1 MSQKPVLR
9 AWRRITILRTWISQ
23 QARQLSIFER
33 VIVANSVII
42 VLATVAGWWLTQHNA
57 EVYHFIIDTTFIG
70 LAALAGVI
78 VNFLLLRAAFAP
90 LRRVLTTIQAVERGD
105 LSARV
110 DVRAGDADTATLAR
124 AFNGML
130 DRLAEMR
137 DEAAGLTLRA
147 QEEERRRLALEL
159 HDQTGQSLTALTLHA
174 QAIGQTLANEHSAV
188 AIRAGAQAE
197 RLNALAQHTLAEVQ
211 AIARQLR
218 PSLLDDLGVVAALNW
233 LAEDADERLSVV
245 AQVKIVGAE
254 LKAGARLPAEIETA
268 LYRIAQESL
277 TNAVRHGKARRVAI
291 ALLSSAQALSL
302 TIADDGAGFALGD
315 AMAERTSGGLGIHG
329 MRERARLLGGS
340 LRLRSA
346 PGHGCVVRAKI
357 PICWA
362 HQLPAASTPL
372 AQDMEAAHAS

>member
-1 MSQKPVLR
+1 MTQRSTSHALAALR
-9 AWRRITILRTWISQ
+9 ARISR
-23 QARQLSIFER
+23 QAQGLSIFER
-33 VIVANSVII
+33 VIVANSAII

-70 LAALAGVI
+70 LAALSGVV
-78 VNFLLLRAAFAP
+78 VNFILLRAAFAP
-90 LRRVLTTIQAVERGD
+90 LRRVLTTIHAVEQGK

-174 QAIGQTLANEHSAV
+174 QAIGQTLAHEQSDA
-188 AIRAGAQAE
+188 ALRARAQAE
-197 RLNALAQHTLAEVQ
+197 RLNALAQRTLVEVQ

-218 PSLLDDLGVVAALNW
+218 PSLLDDLGVVAALSW
-233 LAEDADERLSVV
+233 LAEDAEERLGVTTC
-245 AQVKIVGAE
+245 VKIAGDE
-254 LKAGARLPAEIETA
+254 LEAGARIPAEIETA

-277 TNAVRHGKARRVAI
+277 TNAVRHGKARRIAI
-291 ALLSSAQALSL
+291 KLRSSAQTLTL
-302 TIADDGAGFALGD
+302 TIADDGTGFASRG
-315 AMAERTSGGLGIHG
+315 AAASREGGGLGLYG
-329 MRERARLLGGS
+329 MRERSRLLGGT

-346 PGHGCVVRAKI
+346 PGHGCVVRATI
-357 PICWA
+357 PLRRSYAPDAI
-362 HQLPAASTPL
+362 SDDL
-372 AQDMEAAHAS
+372 AQDVEATNVA

>member
-1 MSQKPVLR
+1 MTQDPLSRARVELAALR
-9 AWRRITILRTWISQ
+9 ARIGQ
-23 QARQLSIFER
+23 QAQGLSIFER
-33 VIVANSVII
+33 VIVANSAII

-70 LAALAGVI
+70 LAALAGVV
-78 VNFLLLRAAFAP
+78 VNFILLRVAFAP
-90 LRRVLTTIQAVERGD
+90 LRRVLVTIQAVERGD

-130 DRLAEMR
+130 DRLSEMR

-174 QAIGQTLANEHSAV
+174 QAIGQTLAHEESGA
-188 AIRAGAQAE
+188 AIRARSQAE
-197 RLNALAQHTLAEVQ
+197 RLNALAQRTLVEVQ

-218 PSLLDDLGVVAALNW
+218 PSLLDDLGVVAALLW
-233 LAEDADERLSVV
+233 LAEDAEERLGVS
-245 AQVKIVGAE
+245 ARMKIAGDDLE
-254 LKAGARLPAEIETA
+254 SGARIPAEIETA

-277 TNAVRHGKARRVAI
+277 TNAVRHGKARCIAI
-291 ALLSSAQALSL
+291 KLRSSAQGLTL
-302 TIADDGAGFALGD
+302 TIADDGTGFAPGD
-315 AMAERTSGGLGIHG
+315 EAPRREGGGLGVHG
-329 MRERARLLGGS
+329 MRERARLLGGT

-346 PGHGCVVRAKI
+346 TQRGCVVRATI
-357 PICWA
+357 PMRRPYE
-362 HQLPAASTPL
+362 PASPPNDLTP
-372 AQDMEAAHAS
+372 DMEAAHVS

>member
-1 MSQKPVLR
+1 MTNGPLSRVQTGLATVR
-9 AWRRITILRTWISQ
+9 VRISRWATG
-23 QARQLSIFER
+23 LSIFER

-42 VLATVAGWWLTQHNA
+42 ILATVAGWWLTQHNA

-70 LAALAGVI
+70 LAALAGVV
-78 VNFLLLRAAFAP
+78 VNFILLRAAFAP
-90 LRRVLTTIQAVERGD
+90 LRRVLTTIHAVERGD

-110 DVRAGDADTATLAR
+110 DVHAGDADTATLAR

-174 QAIGQTLANEHSAV
+174 QAIGQTLAHEQSNA
-188 AIRAGAQAE
+188 AIRARAQAE
-197 RLNALAQHTLAEVQ
+197 HLNALAQRTLAEVQ

-218 PSLLDDLGVVAALNW
+218 PSLLDDLGVVAALAW
-233 LAEDADERLSVV
+233 LAKDAEERLGVS
-245 AQVKIVGAE
+245 ARVKIAGDE
-254 LKAGARLPAEIETA
+254 LESGARVPTEIETA

-277 TNAVRHGKARRVAI
+277 TNAVRHGKARRIAI
-291 ALLSSAQALSL
+291 VLRSSAQALTL
-302 TIADDGAGFALGD
+302 TIADDGIGFVSGD
-315 AMAERTSGGLGIHG
+315 TMASREGGGLGLYG

-346 PGHGCVVRAKI
+346 PGRGCVVRATI
-357 PICWA
+357 PA
-362 HQLPAASTPL
+362 HWSCQPAVVAEDET
-372 AQDMEAAHAS
+372 QDMEAAHVC

>member
-1 MSQKPVLR
+1 MTQRLVLR
-9 AWRRITILRTWISQ
+9 ARAEVAEWRARIGQ
-23 QARQLSIFER
+23 QARNLSIFER

-42 VLATVAGWWLTQHNA
+42 VLATAAGWWLTQHNA

-78 VNFLLLRAAFAP
+78 VNFILLRAAFAP
-90 LRRVLTTIQAVERGD
+90 LRRVLATIQAVERGD

-174 QAIGQTLANEHSAV
+174 QAIGQTLANEHSV
-188 AIRAGAQAE
+188 AATRAQAQAE
-197 RLNALAQHTLAEVQ
+197 RLNTLAQRTLAEVQ

-218 PSLLDDLGVVAALNW
+218 PSLLDDLGVVTALSW
-233 LAEDADERLSVV
+233 LVEDAEVRLGVTTRM
-245 AQVKIVGAE
+245 KIASAE
-254 LKAGARLPAEIETA
+254 LEGGARFPAEVETA

-277 TNAVRHGKARRVAI
+277 TNAVRHGKARHVAI
-291 ALLSSAQALSL
+291 ALRSSAQALSL
-302 TIADDGAGFALGD
+302 TIADDGTGFT
-315 AMAERTSGGLGIHG
+315 MAERESGGIGIYG
-329 MRERARLLGGS
+329 MHERTRILGGA

-346 PGHGCVVRAKI
+346 PGRGCAVRATI
-357 PICWA
+357 PLRWEHAPERLHHQIEVA
-362 HQLPAASTPL
+362 HVS
-372 AQDMEAAHAS
+372 

>member
-1 MSQKPVLR
+1 MMHGSLSRAHMGLAALR
-9 AWRRITILRTWISQ
+9 VRVSQ
-23 QARQLSIFER
+23 QARGLSIFER

-70 LAALAGVI
+70 LAALAGVV
-78 VNFLLLRAAFAP
+78 VNFILLRAAFAP
-90 LRRVLTTIQAVERGD
+90 LRRVLTTIQAVEHGD

-110 DVRAGDADTATLAR
+110 DVRVGDADTATLAR

-147 QEEERRRLALEL
+147 QEDERRRLALEL

-174 QAIGQTLANEHSAV
+174 QAIGQTLAHEQSEA
-188 AIRAGAQAE
+188 AIRARAQAE
-197 RLNALAQHTLAEVQ
+197 RLNALAQRTLADVQ

-218 PSLLDDLGVVAALNW
+218 PSLLDDLGVVAALSW
-233 LAEDADERLSVV
+233 LAADAAERLGVS
-245 AQVKIVGAE
+245 ARVKINGNE
-254 LKAGARLPAEIETA
+254 LEGGARIPTEIATA

-277 TNAVRHGKARRVAI
+277 TNAVRHGKVRHVAI
-291 ALLSSAQALSL
+291 ALRSSAQALTL
-302 TIADDGAGFALGD
+302 TIADDGAGFAPGD
-315 AMAERTSGGLGIHG
+315 TTGGRESGGLGLYG

-346 PGHGCVVRAKI
+346 PGRGCVVRAAI
-357 PICWA
+357 PMRWSHA
-362 HQLPAASTPL
+362 PDTELKDQT
-372 AQDMEAAHAS
+372 QDVEAAHVS

>member
-1 MSQKPVLR
+1 MKTDPLTRARVELAALR
-9 AWRRITILRTWISQ
+9 ARINQ
-23 QARQLSIFER
+23 QAQGLSIFER

-42 VLATVAGWWLTQHNA
+42 ILATMAGWWLTQHNA

-70 LAALAGVI
+70 LAALSGVV
-78 VNFLLLRAAFAP
+78 VNFILLRAAFAP
-90 LRRVLTTIQAVERGD
+90 LRRVLTTIHAVERGD

-130 DRLAEMR
+130 DRLAVMR

-174 QAIGQTLANEHSAV
+174 QAIGQTLAHEQSDA
-188 AIRAGAQAE
+188 AIRARAQAE
-197 RLNALAQHTLAEVQ
+197 RLNALAQRTLVEVQ

-233 LAEDADERLSVV
+233 LAEDAEERLGVV
-245 AQVKIVGAE
+245 ARVKIVGDE
-254 LKAGARLPAEIETA
+254 FESGMRIPAAIETA

-277 TNAVRHGKARRVAI
+277 TNAVRHGKARRIAI
-291 ALLSSAQALSL
+291 ALRSSAQALAL
-302 TIADDGAGFALGD
+302 TIADDGTGFVAGVTAASHEG
-315 AMAERTSGGLGIHG
+315 GGLGLYG

-346 PGHGCVVRAKI
+346 PGRGCVVRATI
-357 PICWA
+357 PIRWP
-362 HQLPAASTPL
+362 HASEAIPDEL
-372 AQDMEAAHAS
+372 AQDMEAAHVS

>member
-1 MSQKPVLR
+1 VTQDLLSRARIELVALR
-9 AWRRITILRTWISQ
+9 ARIG
-23 QARQLSIFER
+23 RQTRGLSIFER
-33 VIVANSVII
+33 VIVANSAII
-42 VLATVAGWWLTQHNA
+42 ILATVAGWWLTQHNA

-70 LAALAGVI
+70 LAALSGVV
-78 VNFLLLRAAFAP
+78 VNFILLRAAFAP
-90 LRRVLTTIQAVERGD
+90 LRRVLATIHAVERGD

-110 DVRAGDADTATLAR
+110 DVRVGDADTATLAR

-174 QAIGQTLANEHSAV
+174 QAIGQTLAYEQSDA
-188 AIRAGAQAE
+188 AIRARTQAE
-197 RLNALAQHTLAEVQ
+197 RLNALAQRTLVEVQ

-218 PSLLDDLGVVAALNW
+218 PSLLDDLGVVAALSW
-233 LAEDADERLSVV
+233 LAGDAEERLGVSARVTI
-245 AQVKIVGAE
+245 AGDE
-254 LKAGARLPAEIETA
+254 LEAGARIPSEIETA

-277 TNAVRHGKARRVAI
+277 TNAVRHGKARRIAI
-291 ALLSSAQALSL
+291 ALRSSAQALTL
-302 TIADDGAGFALGD
+302 TIADDGAGFTPGD
-315 AMAERTSGGLGIHG
+315 TTVGRESGGLGLYG

-346 PGHGCVVRAKI
+346 LGRGCIVRAAI
-357 PICWA
+357 PMRWSDE
-362 HQLPAASTPL
+362 PATIPEDL
-372 AQDMEAAHAS
+372 TQDVEVTHVS

>member
-1 MSQKPVLR
+1 MIKRLVSR
-9 AWRRITILRTWISQ
+9 TRRTIGELSARVSQ
-23 QARQLSIFER
+23 QAQGLSIFER
-33 VIVANSVII
+33 VIIANSAII

-70 LAALAGVI
+70 LAALAGVT
-78 VNFLLLRAAFAP
+78 VNFILLRAAFAP
-90 LRRVLTTIQAVERGD
+90 LRRVLTTIQAVEHGD

-110 DVRAGDADTATLAR
+110 DVRTGDADTATLAR

-130 DRLAEMR
+130 DRLAQMR

-174 QAIGQTLANEHSAV
+174 QAIGQTLTREPSDAAT
-188 AIRAGAQAE
+188 RARAQAD
-197 RLNALAQHTLAEVQ
+197 RLNALAQRTLAEVQ

-218 PSLLDDLGVVAALNW
+218 PSLLDDLGVGAALAW
-233 LAEDADERLSVV
+233 LAEDAEARLGVS
-245 AQVKIVGAE
+245 ARVKITGDE
-254 LKAGARLPAEIETA
+254 LESCARLPAEIETA

-277 TNAVRHGKARRVAI
+277 TNAVRHGKARHI
-291 ALLSSAQALSL
+291 AMKLRSSAQALTL
-302 TIADDGAGFALGD
+302 TIADDGTGFAALGRD
-315 AMAERTSGGLGIHG
+315 SGGLGVYG

-346 PGHGCVVRAKI
+346 PGRGCVVRATI
-357 PICWA
+357 PARWSYA
-362 HQLPAASTPL
+362 PAVVPPDLP
-372 AQDMEAAHAS
+372 QGVEAAHVS

>member
-1 MSQKPVLR
+1 MTQDPLARVQAGLATVR
-9 AWRRITILRTWISQ
+9 ARISQ
-23 QARQLSIFER
+23 WATGLSIFER
-33 VIVANSVII
+33 VIVANSAII

-70 LAALAGVI
+70 LAALSGVI
-78 VNFLLLRAAFAP
+78 VNFILLRAAFAP
-90 LRRVLTTIQAVERGD
+90 LRRVLSTIHAVERGD

-137 DEAAGLTLRA
+137 DEAAELTLRA

-174 QAIGQTLANEHSAV
+174 QAIGQTLAHERSDA
-188 AIRAGAQAE
+188 AIRAQAQAE
-197 RLNALAQHTLAEVQ
+197 RLNALAQRTLVEVQ

-218 PSLLDDLGVVAALNW
+218 PSLLDDLGVVAALSW
-233 LAEDADERLSVV
+233 LAEDAEERLGV
-245 AQVKIVGAE
+245 AARVKIAGDE
-254 LKAGARLPAEIETA
+254 LEAGARIPTEIETA

-277 TNAVRHGKARRVAI
+277 TNAVRHGKARHIAI
-291 ALLSSAQALSL
+291 QLRSSAQALIL

-315 AMAERTSGGLGIHG
+315 EMARRERGGLGVYG

-346 PGHGCVVRAKI
+346 PGHGCVVRATV
-357 PICWA
+357 PMRWSYTA
-362 HQLPAASTPL
+362 ESAPDRL
-372 AQDMEAAHAS
+372 AQDVEAAHAS

>member
-1 MSQKPVLR
+1 VR
-9 AWRRITILRTWISQ
+9 ARISHWATG
-23 QARQLSIFER
+23 LSIFER
-33 VIVANSVII
+33 VIVANSAII
-42 VLATVAGWWLTQHNA
+42 VLATVACWWLTQHNA

-70 LAALAGVI
+70 LAALAGVV
-78 VNFLLLRAAFAP
+78 VNFILLRAAFAP
-90 LRRVLTTIQAVERGD
+90 LRRVLSTIHAVERGD

-130 DRLAEMR
+130 DRLAELR
-137 DEAAGLTLRA
+137 DEAAELTLRA

-174 QAIGQTLANEHSAV
+174 QAIGQTLAHERSDP
-188 AIRAGAQAE
+188 AIRAQAQAE
-197 RLNALAQHTLAEVQ
+197 RLNALAQRTLVEVQ

-218 PSLLDDLGVVAALNW
+218 PSLLDDLGVVAALSW
-233 LAEDADERLSVV
+233 LAEDAEARLGV
-245 AQVKIVGAE
+245 AARVKIAGDQLE
-254 LKAGARLPAEIETA
+254 AGARVPSEIETA

-277 TNAVRHGKARRVAI
+277 TNAVRHGKARNIAI
-291 ALLSSAQALSL
+291 QLRSSAQALTL

-315 AMAERTSGGLGIHG
+315 ETSWRERGGLGVYG

-346 PGHGCVVRAKI
+346 PGCGCVVRATI
-357 PICWA
+357 PMRWSSA
-362 HQLPAASTPL
+362 PETAPDDL
-372 AQDMEAAHAS
+372 AQDVEATHVA

>member
-1 MSQKPVLR
+1 MTQGPLSRARVEVAALR
-9 AWRRITILRTWISQ
+9 ARIGQ
-23 QARQLSIFER
+23 QARGLSIFER

-42 VLATVAGWWLTQHNA
+42 ILATVAGWWLTQHNA

-70 LAALAGVI
+70 LAALAGVV
-78 VNFLLLRAAFAP
+78 VNFILLRVAFAP
-90 LRRVLTTIQAVERGD
+90 LRRVLVTIQAVERGD

-130 DRLAEMR
+130 DRLSEMR

-174 QAIGQTLANEHSAV
+174 QAIGQTLAPEESDA
-188 AIRAGAQAE
+188 AIRARSQAE
-197 RLNALAQHTLAEVQ
+197 RLNALAQRTLVEVQ

-218 PSLLDDLGVVAALNW
+218 PSLLDDLGVVAAPLW
-233 LAEDADERLSVV
+233 LAEDAEERLGVS
-245 AQVKIVGAE
+245 ARMKIAGDDLE
-254 LKAGARLPAEIETA
+254 SGARIPAEIETA

-277 TNAVRHGKARRVAI
+277 TNAVRHGKARRIAI
-291 ALLSSAQALSL
+291 KLRSSAQGLTL
-302 TIADDGAGFALGD
+302 TIADDGMGFAPGD
-315 AMAERTSGGLGIHG
+315 EAPRREGGGLGVHG
-329 MRERARLLGGS
+329 MRERARLLGGT

-346 PGHGCVVRAKI
+346 PQRGCVVRATI
-357 PICWA
+357 PMR
-362 HQLPAASTPL
+362 QPYEPASPPNDLTP
-372 AQDMEAAHAS
+372 DMEAAHVS

>member
-1 MSQKPVLR
+1 MTQRSTSHALAALR
-9 AWRRITILRTWISQ
+9 ARISR
-23 QARQLSIFER
+23 QAQGLSIFER
-33 VIVANSVII
+33 VIVANSAII

-70 LAALAGVI
+70 LAALSGVV
-78 VNFLLLRAAFAP
+78 VNFILLRAAFAP
-90 LRRVLTTIQAVERGD
+90 LRRVLTTIHAVERGD

-174 QAIGQTLANEHSAV
+174 QAIGHTLAHEQSDA
-188 AIRAGAQAE
+188 AIRARTQAE
-197 RLNALAQHTLAEVQ
+197 RLNALAQRTLVEVQ

-218 PSLLDDLGVVAALNW
+218 PSLLDDLGVVAALAW
-233 LAEDADERLSVV
+233 LVEDAAERLDVS
-245 AQVKIVGAE
+245 ARVKIAGDE
-254 LKAGARLPAEIETA
+254 LEGGARVAAEIETA

-277 TNAVRHGKARRVAI
+277 TNAVRHGKARRIAI
-291 ALLSSAQALSL
+291 KLRSSAQTLTL
-302 TIADDGAGFALGD
+302 TIADDG
-315 AMAERTSGGLGIHG
+315 
-329 MRERARLLGGS
+329 RAS
-340 LRLRSA
+340 LQ
-346 PGHGCVVRAKI
+346 K
-357 PICWA
+357 
-362 HQLPAASTPL
+362 
-372 AQDMEAAHAS
+372 M

>member
-1 MSQKPVLR
+1 MIQYPTARALAVLR
-9 AWRRITILRTWISQ
+9 ARISQ
-23 QARQLSIFER
+23 WASGLSIFER
-33 VIVANSVII
+33 VIVANSAII
-42 VLATVAGWWLTQHNA
+42 VLATVSGWWLTQHNA

-70 LAALAGVI
+70 LAALSGVV
-78 VNFLLLRAAFAP
+78 VNFILLRAAFAP
-90 LRRVLTTIQAVERGD
+90 LRRVLATIYAVEHGD

-174 QAIGQTLANEHSAV
+174 QAIGQTLAHDQSDA
-188 AIRAGAQAE
+188 AIRARAQAE
-197 RLNALAQHTLAEVQ
+197 RLNALAQRTLAEVQ

-218 PSLLDDLGVVAALNW
+218 PSLLDDLGVVAALAW
-233 LAEDADERLSVV
+233 LAEDATERLGVS
-245 AQVKIVGAE
+245 AHVKIGGDE
-254 LKAGARLPAEIETA
+254 LESGARVPAEIETA

-277 TNAVRHGKARRVAI
+277 TNAVRHGKAGHVAI
-291 ALLSSAQALSL
+291 KLRSSTQALTL
-302 TIADDGAGFALGD
+302 IIADDGVGFAPAGR
-315 AMAERTSGGLGIHG
+315 ESSGLGIYG

-346 PGHGCVVRAKI
+346 LGHGCIVRVTI
-357 PICWA
+357 PLCCPYA
-362 HQLPAASTPL
+362 FEATPDDL
-372 AQDMEAAHAS
+372 AQDREASHVS

>member
-1 MSQKPVLR
+1 MMHGSLSRAHTGLAALR
-9 AWRRITILRTWISQ
+9 ARVSQ
-23 QARQLSIFER
+23 QARGLSIFER

-70 LAALAGVI
+70 LAALAGVV
-78 VNFLLLRAAFAP
+78 VNFILLRAAFAP
-90 LRRVLTTIQAVERGD
+90 LRRVLTTIQAVEHGN

-110 DVRAGDADTATLAR
+110 DVRVSDADTATLAR

-147 QEEERRRLALEL
+147 QEDERRRLALEL

-174 QAIGQTLANEHSAV
+174 QAIGQTLAHEQSEA
-188 AIRAGAQAE
+188 AIRAQLQAE
-197 RLNALAQHTLAEVQ
+197 RLNALAQRTLAEVQ

-218 PSLLDDLGVVAALNW
+218 PSLLDDLGVVAALSW
-233 LAEDADERLSVV
+233 LAADAEERLGVS
-245 AQVKIVGAE
+245 ARVKIDGNE
-254 LKAGARLPAEIETA
+254 LEGGARIPAEIATA

-277 TNAVRHGKARRVAI
+277 TNAVRHGKVRHVAI
-291 ALLSSAQALSL
+291 ALRSSAQALTL
-302 TIADDGAGFALGD
+302 IIADDGAGFTPGD
-315 AMAERTSGGLGIHG
+315 TTAGRESGGLGLYG

-346 PGHGCVVRAKI
+346 PGCGCVVRATI
-357 PICWA
+357 PMRWSHA
-362 HQLPAASTPL
+362 PDTEHKDQT
-372 AQDMEAAHAS
+372 QDLEAAHVS